1 MKKKLFFVSLLFL
14 NSSLCAMEPEE
25 EKRSSPTLSLLQGA
39 PSISPQELDWEIDWK
54 TLQEYM
60 RSGFKKAQT
69 IEKITPNEF
78 EQKKA
83 DEILNNFRTQFEAFF
98 KKNSIPEKTVKSFKQ
113 LNENLLPEF
122 FYFFNLIVAANQG
135 HILSLSSVSSSVEPL
150 ARNVV
155 LSSTVA
161 ATEEERRPSL
171 QEFQKIRSAIFE
183 TLKCFALIKPD
194 TSPGLIKLKDDRHH
208 IGYYSDLKEGDIL
221 FPVKQS
227 KRFQIVSAQF
237 DVKHQK
243 TFVIAPNLAFV
254 RDSGFVIEMLPE
266 KIMKVKGFYG
276 EKSPFTFTT
285 HRTTARS
292 SGDKDSSPF
301 YPILKEIWPEVEEL
315 TENEV
320 VFVPMPTTPQE
331 WNILELLFIEDLAEE
346 AKGEE
351 IKETKQE
358 GEAMATKRGPFLLEY
373 VEELKTAVLSEY
385 EQQIR
390 AEQDEISHR
399 VASGGNEAPKKA
411 KKGKAKNK
419 KKAPQKK
426 QEVKKVD
433 YATRKAELFKQLKAE
448 HRKKFKDVL
457 GILKSVAKKD
467 PSLIQTVTTRGSHVS
482 FHGTTGV
489 ETIAKPHG
497 GRTDIASGIVNRML
511 AKLLGVDPRDS
522 N

>member
-208 IGYYSDLKEGDIL
+208 IGYYSDLKEGYIL

-243 TFVIAPNLAFV
+243 TFVI
-254 RDSGFVIEMLPE
+254 EMLPE

-276 EKSPFTFTT
+276 EKSPFPFTT

-399 VASGGNEAPKKA
+399 VASGGNEAPKKT
-411 KKGKAKNK
+411 KKSKKSKKLIPQQEKRSYLSNLKLNTAKNSK
-419 KKAPQKK
+419 M
-426 QEVKKVD
+426 
-433 YATRKAELFKQLKAE
+433 F
-448 HRKKFKDVL
+448 
-457 GILKSVAKKD
+457 
-467 PSLIQTVTTRGSHVS
+467 
-482 FHGTTGV
+482 
-489 ETIAKPHG
+489 
-497 GRTDIASGIVNRML
+497 
-511 AKLLGVDPRDS
+511 
-522 N
+522 